1 MNIDYYFG
9 NKTKLEKQIDFFIEK
24 KQLRKINE
32 NKSLIISHIEKAK
45 HNMAF
50 FDINK
55 NISQFND
62 WLIVTLYYALYHS
75 ALALVVNKNYISK
88 NHSATILFLMKHYI
102 ISREEIRL
110 IEDLSIGKEDAEL
123 YTELKND
130 RHNASYSTKILFTD
144 EKIKYYKD
152 KVINFILKAE
162 GIIEGDMKK

>member
-32 NKSLIISHIEKAK
+32 NKSLIIAHIEKAK

-50 FDINK
+50 FDINENK
-55 NISQFND
+55 SQFND

-88 NHSATILFLMKHYI
+88 NHSATILFLMKHYV

-130 RHNASYSTKILFTD
+130 RHNASYSTKIL
-144 EKIKYYKD
+144 
-152 KVINFILKAE
+152 INDMILCFNKLRIAILK
-162 GIIEGDMKK
+162 